1 MIMNKKLLLVL
12 LAVCGTFFGKAQM
25 LPVGSFAPDFTVTDI
40 NNVTH
45 NLYTYTDAGY
55 TVFIDV
61 SATWCP
67 PCWAVHSSHVFDSLM
82 VKYGPNGTV
91 DPGKVMVLYIEGDLS
106 TGAADLAGTT
116 ANSQGDW
123 VTGTT
128 YPIVDVTDNSFVTA
142 YPIGGYPTFY
152 SVCPNRT
159 ISMTQAGY
167 TQAMLGEAFW
177 TGLVGNC
184 PVKSNGD
191 NAGMV
196 NALTDQAICEG
207 GSTSLSAQ
215 IQNMGTNP
223 ITAATVEALDGST
236 VIATTNWTGNLNTY
250 DYTTVNIGNYTF
262 PGGITNITYRVTANG
277 DVNAMD
283 NEIAKNVEALVSNY
297 QLVTLQVKTDQYPGE
312 IAWRVLNSSNQVVEQ
327 KKYTAGTGQNGSG
340 GPDAGMVFNHEL
352 QLNPAE
358 CYSIEVTD
366 DYGDGLTGVQNAV
379 DSGYI
384 RLYDGLPTSQLMID
398 YGSNY
403 ANGFNSIF
411 KTGTAVSVNN
421 ILSQDEVKI
430 YPNPTSDFINISL
443 NLNTASDVS
452 LQLIDMNGKVVMTKN
467 IANLQVSNQQL
478 NVQTLPSGFYN
489 LQVRSEQG
497 VRNMKVVLT
506 K

>member
-1 MIMNKKLLLVL
+1 MNKKLLLVL

-67 PCWAVHSSHVFDSLM
+67 PCWAMHSSHVFDSLM
-82 VKYGPNGTV
+82 SKYGPNGTV
-91 DPGKVMVLYIEGDLS
+91 DPGKVMVIFIEGDLS
-106 TGAADLAGTT
+106 TGAADLAGNTT
-116 ANSQGDW
+116 ASQGDW

-142 YPIGGYPTFY
+142 FPIGGYPTFY

-167 TQAMLGEAFW
+167 TQAMLTEPFW

-184 PVKSNGD
+184 PVKSTGD

-196 NALTDQAICEG
+196 NAQTDQAICEG
-207 GSTSLSAQ
+207 GSTSLTAQ

-223 ITAATVEALDGST
+223 ITAATVEALDGTT
-236 VIATTNWTGNLNTY
+236 VLATTNWTGNLNTY
-250 DYTTVNIGNYTF
+250 EHATVNIGNYTF
-262 PGGITNITYRVTANG
+262 PGGITNVTYRVTATG

-283 NEIAKNVEALVSNY
+283 NEVSKNVEALVSNY

-312 IAWRVLNSSNQVVEQ
+312 VSWRVLNSNNQVVDQ
-327 KKYTAGTGQNGSG
+327 KTYTAGTGQAGAG

-352 QLNPAE
+352 QLNPGE
-358 CYSIEVTD
+358 CYTLEVTD
-366 DYGDGLTGVQNAV
+366 DYGDGLYGVQNAV
-379 DSGYI
+379 DTGYI
-384 RLYDGLPTSQLMID
+384 RIYDGLPSSQLLAD
-398 YGSNY
+398 YGAGY
-403 ANGFNSIF
+403 GDGFNTIF
-411 KTGTAVSVNN
+411 KNGTAVSVENV
-421 ILSQDEVKI
+421 LSQDEVNI
-430 YPNPTSDFINISL
+430 YPNPTSDYINVSL
-443 NLNTASDVS
+443 NLNASSDVAMK
-452 LQLIDMNGKVVMTKN
+452 LIDMNGKVVMTKN
-467 IANLQVSNQQL
+467 VVNLQSSNQQL
-478 NVQTLPSGFYN
+478 NVQSLPAGFYN
-489 LQVRSEQG
+489 LQVRSKQG